1 MNPPTTRIRR
11 HQQVPFTAVS
21 VVRNRRLTVQLVGE
35 LDLACVELLEDC
47 DHDADPTIREVVVDA
62 SELTFIDTAGVCSL
76 LAFRQRQQGLG
87 RRVHVIRAGQLVRKV
102 VGLCG
107 LTDLIT
113 DATPAGSS

>member
-11 HQQVPFTAVS
+11 HQQVPFTAIS

-62 SELTFIDTAGVCSL
+62 SELTFIDTAGVRALIEVKTRHSD
-76 LAFRQRQQGLG
+76 RG
-87 RRVHVIRAGQLVRKV
+87 RTVHLVNSVTLVRKV
-102 VGLCG
+102 VSLYGRS
-107 LTDLIT
+107 DLL
-113 DATPAGSS
+113 AG